1 MRRWRPLRGVRV
13 LSFEAA
19 FSLPAGTRVLA
30 DLGAEVVRV
39 GWPGGTYGT
48 YIAVIDGI
56 GLNKRTIGI
65 DLRTEAG
72 KALARRLV
80 AQADIVCNNF
90 RPPVLRQYGLDAEAL
105 RAIKPELIVLQLSG
119 YGSPGPWQ
127 DFPAYG
133 PSVEAAGGM
142 NAQMGEAGDPP
153 MRVGS
158 GVFADQAAG
167 RYAALAL
174 LDALTWRRAS
184 GEGRTIDLSMYEV
197 IVHLVGDTVL
207 AAAHTGE
214 APPRR
219 GNRDAHHAPQAIYRC
234 AGPGGPRSAAD
245 SHGRAGDHHQSL
257 ASQTTPG
264 GQWSAAQGRASQTT
278 NDDWLALSVQ
288 SDAQWRALRTL
299 LGDETLAD
307 PALDRVA
314 GRLAQHDRIDAA
326 IAAWTAGLEKGEA
339 AARLQAAG
347 VPAGPVQRPRDLPLD
362 EQLLARGAYQSVRR
376 ATPLLGRHEHAHL
389 TLGWGPVDAA
399 RPPLEPER
407 PIGADNRRILRRWLG
422 LSAADV
428 RKLERDGALLR
439 VTPPEVTVPPNQIIG
454 AVDPDFARRLG
465 LPDEVAAAR

>member
-1 MRRWRPLRGVRV
+1 VRRWRPLRGVRV

-65 DLRTEAG
+65 DLRAEAG

-105 RAIKPELIVLQLSG
+105 RAIKPELIVLQFSG
-119 YGSPGPWQ
+119 YGTPGPWQ

-142 NAQMGEAGDPP
+142 NAQMGEASDPP

-174 LDALTWRRAS
+174 LDALAQRRAT
-184 GEGRTIDLSMYEV
+184 GQGRTIDLSMYEV

-219 GNRDAHHAPQAIYRC
+219 GNRDPRHAPQGIYRC
-234 AGPGGPRSAAD
+234 AGPGGPWR
-245 SHGRAGDHHQSL
+245 
-257 ASQTTPG
+257 
-264 GQWSAAQGRASQTT
+264 AAQGRASQTS

-288 SDAQWRALRTL
+288 TDAQWRALRTL
-299 LGDETLAD
+299 LADETLTD
-307 PALDRVA
+307 PALDCA
-314 GRLAQHDRIDAA
+314 EGRLAQHGRIDAA
-326 IAAWTAGLEKGEA
+326 IAAWAAGLEKGEA
-339 AARLQAAG
+339 AARLQAVG
-347 VPAGPVQRPRDLPLD
+347 VPAGLVQRPRDLPLD
-362 EQLLARGAYQSVRR
+362 AQLLARGAFQPVQRE
-376 ATPLLGRHEHAHL
+376 APLLGRREHAHL
-389 TLGWGPVDAA
+389 TLGWGPVGAV
-399 RPPLEPER
+399 RPPLRPER
-407 PIGADNRRILRRWLG
+407 PIGADNRRVLRRWLG
-422 LSAADV
+422 LSAAEV
-428 RKLERDGALLR
+428 RELERSGALLR
-439 VTPPEVTVPPNQIIG
+439 VRPPEVTVPPNQIIG

-465 LPDEVAAAR
+465 LPETADEAAATP